1 MEPFNSRRYFHCRRH
16 VVTLFGCDMPQ
27 FGEGGLFS
35 FIILLLFLLPSQ
47 RNVLEEILQLLTF
60 IKGLFR
66 LFSR

>member
-1 MEPFNSRRYFHCRRH
+1 M
-16 VVTLFGCDMPQ
+16 TLFGCDMPQ